1 MHTLIIKAATA
12 CTCALLVSLCVQ
24 VFDYVVDNET
34 HNFCKWSDLVPS
46 YTGTPHQGIPHDAF
60 VHTVHTEVRRPPPLL
75 GFHSNCCTWW
85 GAVFN

>member
-1 MHTLIIKAATA
+1 MYLCI
-12 CTCALLVSLCVQ
+12 VSLCVQ

-60 VHTVHTEVRRPPPLL
+60 VHTVHTEVRGHPPPHTHTHTKITNTTQTNKQL
-75 GFHSNCCTWW
+75 N
-85 GAVFN
+85 N